1 MRIPAIILGLFPLSL
16 MYLQRAVALGLRLL
30 IIIPLEAAPVQKYQ
44 IMLICMFAKSEP
56 ALG

>member
-30 IIIPLEAAPVQKYQ
+30 IIIPLEAAVQKYQ
-44 IMLICMFAKSEP
+44 IMPICMSVKSE
-56 ALG
+56 ATLG